1 VFPLKDNIPTE
12 RFPFVTVALI
22 AINVFVFLFLQH
34 PTGFSSVDNET
45 VVKYGAIPYELTHPG
60 KHCGYGDKVTPG
72 GKLVTSTKGTVV
84 CEGTVVQTS
93 EGPTRIRSVTGSQP
107 STWVTI
113 FTAMFMHGGF
123 LHIIGN
129 MLFLWIFGNNVEDAM
144 GPLKFLVFYLLSGI
158 AALALQVAFNTD
170 STVPT
175 IGASGAIAGVLGG
188 YILLYPR
195 ARVLT
200 LIFLIFF
207 VTFIEVPAVLV
218 LGLWFLQQLYFGVA
232 DLSDPTGGGVA
243 YFAHIGGFAFGL
255 IFVRV
260 FATRMRRQPEPRL
273 PVY

>member
-12 RFPFVTVALI
+12 RFPVVTVALI

-60 KHCGYGDKVTPG
+60 EHCGYGDRVTG
-72 GKLVTSTKGTVV
+72 NGELITSNAGTVA
-84 CEGTVVQTS
+84 CEGQVIQTS
-93 EGPTRIRSVTGSQP
+93 EGPTRIRAISGSEP
-107 STWVTI
+107 STWLTI

-144 GPLKFLVFYLLSGI
+144 GPLKFIAFYLLGGI

-200 LIFLIFF
+200 LIFIIFF
-207 VTFIEVPAVLV
+207 VTFIEIPAVWV
-218 LGLWFLQQLYFGVA
+218 LGLWFLQQIYFGVA

-255 IFVRV
+255 IFIRI
-260 FATRMRRQPEPRL
+260 FATRIRKQPEPRL